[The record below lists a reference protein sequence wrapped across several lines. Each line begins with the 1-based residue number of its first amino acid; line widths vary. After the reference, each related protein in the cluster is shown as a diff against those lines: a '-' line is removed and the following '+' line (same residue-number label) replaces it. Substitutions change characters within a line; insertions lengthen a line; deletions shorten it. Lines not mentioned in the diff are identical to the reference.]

1 MVAGSKKVTEM
12 DTSVGPG
19 QSASSEAP
27 NGSLGESLPTG
38 QTATK
43 RARAGT
49 VGDIDTATAVV
60 TPRVVIGDAT
70 AEPAVDNGKGN
81 GKGKGRG
88 GRRKRRSNQGKEP
101 TKIRS
106 NDSATL
112 HVLNIMSRLLLQV
125 TANTRLLSGLM
136 LTTIIMPKIAE
147 PVVSL
152 LKQQD
157 IFRKNLQEARDNTQ
171 EGQPPPAI
179 GAPHCALFMTMLG
192 AMVKLEI
199 GQKSR
204 QTLQEWI
211 DAVGQATVDASTII
225 NETCQSFQIFQV
237 QSNNDKTRLQIAM
250 STGPIRVA
258 VLQGLNQLDKV
269 HISTGAAPAGYL
281 EEELASWL
289 HMLKPT
295 Q

>member
-1 MVAGSKKVTEM
+1 
-12 DTSVGPG
+12 
-19 QSASSEAP
+19 
-27 NGSLGESLPTG
+27 
-38 QTATK
+38 
-43 RARAGT
+43 
-49 VGDIDTATAVV
+49 
-60 TPRVVIGDAT
+60 
-70 AEPAVDNGKGN
+70 
-81 GKGKGRG
+81 
-88 GRRKRRSNQGKEP
+88 
-101 TKIRS
+101 
-106 NDSATL
+106 
-112 HVLNIMSRLLLQV
+112 
-125 TANTRLLSGLM
+125 
-136 LTTIIMPKIAE
+136 
-147 PVVSL
+147 
-152 LKQQD
+152 
-157 IFRKNLQEARDNTQ
+157 
-171 EGQPPPAI
+171 
-179 GAPHCALFMTMLG
+179 
-192 AMVKLEI
+192 MVKLEI

-289 HMLKPT
+289 HMLKPN